1 MTPAKRVPGTPAR
14 VPSQESLDSSSDKVS
29 VYCRIRPPNL
39 ENDFSCARIEG
50 ENVVVLTPPET
61 SRAYR
66 GGTEERQYTFTK
78 AFGENSTQKDVF
90 TDVGL
95 PLVKDLLT
103 GRNSLLFM
111 YGVTGSGKTHS
122 MQGTQDDGGVM
133 TRAID
138 VLFNSITDNVVNMK
152 GIIVPDGLN
161 GFSVQ
166 SPAKAMEDRQR
177 ELVNERQK
185 PRQRVNLSNENL
197 SNRIQ
202 DESAISDVDNSSVYA
217 VFVSYVEVYNERI
230 YDLLEKDVR
239 AVGKTK

>member
-1 MTPAKRVPGTPAR
+1 
-14 VPSQESLDSSSDKVS
+14 
-29 VYCRIRPPNL
+29 
-39 ENDFSCARIEG
+39 
-50 ENVVVLTPPET
+50 
-61 SRAYR
+61 
-66 GGTEERQYTFTK
+66 
-78 AFGENSTQKDVF
+78 
-90 TDVGL
+90 
-95 PLVKDLLT
+95 
-103 GRNSLLFM
+103 
-111 YGVTGSGKTHS
+111 
-122 MQGTQDDGGVM
+122 M